1 MVKRIEPC
9 LCPTGRL
16 LDLAPTRRAGRD
28 LKRKV
33 SEVYSEEDYK
43 SEEDPDYE
51 VGLCHQLGAR
61 SGVGGGGGGG
71 GANVT
76 IRDRGEGMRRTLS
89 NNEERMRRET
99 LKWLSS
105 LPILMQESFLW

>member
-16 LDLAPTRRAGRD
+16 LDLAPTQRAGRD

-33 SEVYSEEDYK
+33 SEVYSEEEYK

-51 VGLCHQLGAR
+51 VGLVQLALSSVG
-61 SGVGGGGGGG
+61 GTQLGGGGGGG
-71 GANVT
+71 G
-76 IRDRGEGMRRTLS
+76 RRC
-89 NNEERMRRET
+89 ERNYKR
-99 LKWLSS
+99 
-105 LPILMQESFLW
+105 

>member
-1 MVKRIEPC
+1 MIERIEPC

-51 VGLCHQLGAR
+51 VGLVQLALSSAECTQLG
-61 SGVGGGGGGG
+61 GDGGGGG
-71 GANVT
+71 V
-76 IRDRGEGMRRTLS
+76 RT
-89 NNEERMRRET
+89 
-99 LKWLSS
+99 
-105 LPILMQESFLW
+105 